1 MADGEREK
9 REGKKDVRDGRT
21 DSREDLL
28 SKRKEKYLS
37 GPLRWC
43 VSLNGHTP
51 RPPDSLSLS
60 FSLRWYQRG
69 RAVRS
74 TTTKKKKPLRDPEV
88 QKRSVVRQRLTAKR
102 AGSTDVISMSLLEKA
117 RKREDWRNTTVMDV
131 WCSSWRDQ
139 TKKSRDISWG
149 EEKRG
154 PRRIHHRYNT
164 LTDTQSSFSRLVAD
178 FSSYSSFLFTLVST
192 HPRKSVSIII
202 KLPPWRM
209 LYRINGIRRDIAYSV
224 FGWVKEGILGDEGGS
239 SCSCREKKGKT
250 TRIYIYIYVPRLMCV
265 CTGKSDDGD
274 AHDAEPPFHKL
285 AREPSHSPPSLF

>member
-1 MADGEREK
+1 MWYPCRSLKRREREK
-9 REGKKDVRDGRT
+9 TGATQPWWMSDVPAGEIRPKSLETSLGARKNGVRDGYIIDT
-21 DSREDLL
+21 TLL
-28 SKRKEKYLS
+28 PTHKAPS
-37 GPLRWC
+37 P
-43 VSLNGHTP
+43 
-51 RPPDSLSLS
+51 
-60 FSLRWYQRG
+60 
-69 RAVRS
+69 A
-74 TTTKKKKPLRDPEV
+74 
-88 QKRSVVRQRLTAKR
+88 
-102 AGSTDVISMSLLEKA
+102 SLL
-117 RKREDWRNTTVMDV
+117 
-131 WCSSWRDQ
+131 
-139 TKKSRDISWG
+139 I
-149 EEKRG
+149 
-154 PRRIHHRYNT
+154 
-164 LTDTQSSFSRLVAD
+164 